1 MKIYTKR
8 GDKGETSL
16 VSGRKISKADLL
28 IESYGTVDELNTQVG
43 MLIAHLDD
51 EEVRSSL
58 GIIQH
63 TLFDIG
69 SVLAKDGISSPD
81 YPEVKMSDVETLEK
95 EIDRMDEVLEPL
107 RQFILPGGST
117 SIAQAHICRT
127 VCRRA
132 ERRVVSV
139 EDEDFTQEIMFLN
152 RLSDYFFVLAR
163 YLHKNENVEEQPWL
177 SDRNSRKS
185 S

>member
-8 GDKGETSL
+8 GDKGKTSL

-28 IESYGTVDELNTQVG
+28 IESYGTVDELNTHVG
-43 MLIAHLDD
+43 MLITKIAD
-51 EEVRSSL
+51 EPVKANL
-58 GIIQH
+58 AGIQH
-63 TLFDIG
+63 VLFDIG

-81 YPEVKMSDVETLEK
+81 YPEVKITDVEILEK
-95 EIDRMDEVLEPL
+95 EIDRMDEDLEPL
-107 RQFILPGGST
+107 RQFILPGGSE

-139 EDEDFTQEIMFLN
+139 ADEDFTQEIMYLN
-152 RLSDYFFVLAR
+152 RLSDYFFVLSR
-163 YLHKNENVEEQPWL
+163 YLHLQENVSEQPWL
-177 SDRNSRKS
+177 SDREARKLL
-185 S
+185 

>member
-1 MKIYTKR
+1 MKIYTKK

-16 VSGRKISKADLL
+16 ASGRKISKADLL
-28 IESYGTVDELNTQVG
+28 IESYGTVDELNTHVG
-43 MLIAHLDD
+43 LLKSKIAQ
-51 EEVRSSL
+51 EEVVTYLSA
-58 GIIQH
+58 IQH

-81 YPEVKMSDVETLEK
+81 YPEVKMTDVDMLEQ
-95 EIDRMDEVLEPL
+95 EIDRMDASLEPL
-107 RQFILPGGST
+107 RQFILPAGSE
-117 SIAQAHICRT
+117 SIAQAHVCRT

-139 EDEDFTQEIMFLN
+139 EDEDFTQEVMYLN

-163 YLHKNENVEEQPWL
+163 YLHVKEDIAEYPWQ
-177 SDRNSRKS
+177 SDRSARK
-185 S
+185 

>member
-1 MKIYTKR
+1 MKIYTKK

-28 IESYGTVDELNTQVG
+28 IESYGTVDELNTHVG
-43 MLIAHLDD
+43 ML
-51 EEVRSSL
+51 
-58 GIIQH
+58 
-63 TLFDIG
+63 
-69 SVLAKDGISSPD
+69 SSPD
-81 YPEVKMSDVETLEK
+81 YPEVKMTDVDILEV
-95 EIDRMDEVLEPL
+95 EIDRMDEALEPL
-107 RQFILPGGST
+107 RQFILPGGSE

-139 EDEDFTQEIMFLN
+139 EDEDFTQEIMYLN

-163 YLHKNENVEEQPWL
+163 FLHKTENIQEQPWL
-177 SDRNSRKS
+177 SDREARKS